1 MPDEIVAK
9 SATVH
14 ATVAT
19 HQLIAGEPVPITSGV
34 VSFTPAAM
42 SHDAN
47 TVYSATEV
55 KGYLV
60 NGVLR
65 SHPHGGARGVQLL
78 AGRYNVQISARSAT
92 ARQTI
97 IDCVPIT
104 VQAGQEIN
112 LATLM
117 DDGGAPSS
125 VPSPAPVPQPAG
137 PAREWVAVDLGD
149 GTAKIIERDKNE

>member
-1 MPDEIVAK
+1 MPDETTAK
-9 SATVH
+9 YATVH
-14 ATVAT
+14 ANMAT

-34 VSFTPAAM
+34 VSFTPSAM
-42 SHDAN
+42 THDAT

-60 NGVLR
+60 DGVLR

-78 AGRYNVQISARSAT
+78 AGRYDVQISARSAT

-97 IDCVPIT
+97 IDCATIT

-112 LATLM
+112 LAALM
-117 DDGGAPSS
+117 DDGVS
-125 VPSPAPVPQPAG
+125 PSPAPSPVPVPQPSG

>member
-1 MPDEIVAK
+1 MPDTT
-9 SATVH
+9 SNYATVH
-14 ATVAT
+14 ANMAT

-34 VSFTPAAM
+34 VSFIPAAM

-60 NGVLR
+60 DGVLR

-97 IDCVPIT
+97 VDCIPIT
-104 VQAGQEIN
+104 VQPGQEIN
-112 LATLM
+112 LAALM
-117 DDGGAPSS
+117 DDGVSPSP
-125 VPSPAPVPQPAG
+125 VPSPAPVSQPAG

>member
-1 MPDEIVAK
+1 MPDETTAK
-9 SATVH
+9 YATVH
-14 ATVAT
+14 ANMAT
-19 HQLIAGEPVPITSGV
+19 HQLIGGEPVPITSGV
-34 VSFTPAAM
+34 VSFTPSAM
-42 SHDAN
+42 SHDAT

-55 KGYLV
+55 MGYLV
-60 NGVLR
+60 DGVLR

-78 AGRYNVQISARSAT
+78 AGRYDVQISARSAT
-92 ARQTI
+92 ARPTI

-112 LATLM
+112 LATLI
-117 DDGGAPSS
+117 DDGVSPRPT
-125 VPSPAPVPQPAG
+125 PSPVPAPQ